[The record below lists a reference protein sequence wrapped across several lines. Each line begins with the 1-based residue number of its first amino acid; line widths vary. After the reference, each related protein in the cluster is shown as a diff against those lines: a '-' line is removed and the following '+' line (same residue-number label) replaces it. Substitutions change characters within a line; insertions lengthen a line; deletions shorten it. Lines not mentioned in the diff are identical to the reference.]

1 MKKYIADASLSSAK
15 TTVDMTEYPEKR
27 YSDSAVAT

>member
-27 YSDSAVAT
+27 